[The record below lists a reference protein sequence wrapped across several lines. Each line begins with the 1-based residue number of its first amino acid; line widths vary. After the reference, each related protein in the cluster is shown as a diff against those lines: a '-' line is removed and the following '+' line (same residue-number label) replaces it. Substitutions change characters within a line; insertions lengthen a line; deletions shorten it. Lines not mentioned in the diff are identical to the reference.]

1 MVEKMMSG
9 FFQGIFKKI
18 ISLFM
23 DNKELIKKIVWDL
36 LISIVKNNKEKKEK
50 ENENKSEE
58 TTTSK

>member
-1 MVEKMMSG
+1 MSG

-36 LISIVKNNKEKKEK
+36 LISIIKNTKEKKEK
-50 ENENKSEE
+50 ENESKSEE